1 MALAIPTELEL
12 LLEALVRWPFSWLFK
27 EPVHDPFGVEMIEV
41 SGAAVV
47 RYLKGI
53 GWRGTK

>member
-1 MALAIPTELEL
+1 MN
-12 LLEALVRWPFSWLFK
+12 WPFSWLFK